1 MSSLISRSIFTIL
14 TLIIALTIIVFMAQ
28 IFMPM
33 NPSKTFSMTM
43 SLQIADDLNGLFSAP
58 VGMSKEYELPDMG
71 CSILFKDTAVNVTTA
86 DQSFESPILIPE
98 YAVKVVQKQPLLCNP
113 SRRIMMVLK
122 KVSPDADG
130 TAIIEASL
138 SERVDE

>member
-33 NPSKTFSMTM
+33 DSSKTFSMTM

-71 CSILFKDTAVNVTTA
+71 CSILFTDTAVNVTTA
-86 DQSFESPILIPE
+86 DQSYESPILIPE
-98 YAVKVVQKQPLLCNP
+98 YPVKVVQKQQLLCNP
-113 SRRIMMVLK
+113 SRRILMVLK
-122 KVSPDADG
+122 KVPPDADG
-130 TAIIEASL
+130 TAIIEADL
-138 SERVDE
+138 NERVDA